1 MMSIFDIHNRALL
14 EDLMTP
20 NEIREY
26 LGLEP
31 IKEPELE
38 ITYTNRTG
46 TNCKNCGA
54 PLPKSGKCEYCG
66 TQY

>member
-14 EDLMTP
+14 DDLMTP
-20 NEIREY
+20 NEIREIFG
-26 LGLEP
+26 LG
-31 IKEPELE
+31 PELE
-38 ITYTNRTG
+38 ITYSNRTG

-54 PLPKSGKCEYCG
+54 PLPEDGYCEYCR